1 VGGISKVA
9 YNSLGPIPVYLVN
22 VATSAEI
29 TRLLRAWGR
38 GETDALDRLTPL
50 VYEQLRR
57 LAKGYVRRERSEQPL
72 QATALVHEAYLRLI
86 DASQVEWQDRAH
98 FFAVA
103 AKIMRRILI
112 DAARA
117 RAAGKRGGDA
127 PNIEH
132 SGSFDFDGIPAENSE
147 RAAALCA
154 LDDALTVLA
163 RMDPRRAQVIELRF
177 FGGLTVDETAQVLN
191 VSPQTVMRD
200 WSLARAWLARE
211 LR

>member
-1 VGGISKVA
+1 M
-9 YNSLGPIPVYLVN
+9 GPIPVSLVN

-29 TRLLRAWGR
+29 TRLLKAWGR
-38 GETDALDRLTPL
+38 GETAALDRLTPL

-57 LAKGYVRRERSEQPL
+57 LAKGYIRRERGEQPL
-72 QATALVHEAYLRLI
+72 QGTALVHEAYLRLI
-86 DASQVEWQDRAH
+86 DASEVEWQDRAH

-117 RAAGKRGGDA
+117 RAAVKRGGDA
-127 PNIEH
+127 PHSEH
-132 SGSFDFDGIPAENSE
+132 SGSFDFDGIPAESSE

-154 LDDALTVLA
+154 LDDALTVLT